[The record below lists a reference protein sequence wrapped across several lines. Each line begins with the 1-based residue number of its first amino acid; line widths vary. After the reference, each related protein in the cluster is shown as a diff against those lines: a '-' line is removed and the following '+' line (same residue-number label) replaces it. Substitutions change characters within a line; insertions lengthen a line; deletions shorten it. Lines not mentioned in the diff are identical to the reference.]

1 MTQRTVSV
9 LRTHDDRTIPV
20 PGTYTID
27 GPHTS
32 VEFVARHLMIT
43 KVRGRF
49 VEVRGSI
56 FIAEDPEQSNVE
68 AEIRAASVSTG
79 DAFRDAHLRGPDF
92 LDVDRYP
99 LITFRSTATT
109 ARAESIWELTGDLTV
124 RDITR
129 PVVLQVDFEG
139 ASPSPFGDERIAFS
153 AAADVNREDFGL
165 TWNQTLETG
174 GVLIGKTIRIELNVQ
189 AIAAADA
196 AVDLSR
202 ASDSPSASVHGAP
215 TAF

>member
-43 KVRGRF
+43 KIRGRF
-49 VEVRGSI
+49 AELRGSI
-56 FIAEDPEQSNVE
+56 FIAEDPEQSSVE

-109 ARAESIWELTGDLTV
+109 AGAESIWELTGDLTV
-124 RDITR
+124 RDVTR

-165 TWNQTLETG
+165 TWNQTRETG

-196 AVDLSR
+196 AVD
-202 ASDSPSASVHGAP
+202 
-215 TAF
+215 